1 MFSKHWHRILKK
13 NTICL
18 IFQVDLSI
26 ECVSHELWRTLPEGQ
41 QHRVRLRRAHRGMW
55 DAPQVNDL
63 QLHAAFPKAAH
74 VVNAYQNSA
83 RLFKLPQ
90 FPSDL

>member
-1 MFSKHWHRILKK
+1 MNSGEHSCK
-13 NTICL
+13 
-18 IFQVDLSI
+18 
-26 ECVSHELWRTLPEGQ
+26 VSSTGSGSAEHTVGC
-41 QHRVRLRRAHRGMW
+41 GMW

-63 QLHAAFPKAAH
+63 QLHAAFPKAAR

-90 FPSDL
+90 FPNDL

>member
-1 MFSKHWHRILKK
+1 MFSKHWHTILKK

-41 QHRVRLRRAHRGMW
+41 QHRVRLCRAHRGMW